1 MYNVGVK
8 HGDDNAWLSIYN
20 NFTASNTPTEK
31 KQFLVALTHT
41 TDPRR
46 IQL

>member
-1 MYNVGVK
+1 MGVK
-8 HGDDNAWLSIYN
+8 YGDEETWQSIYN
-20 NFTASNTPTEK
+20 NFTTSTIPTK
-31 KQFLVALTHT
+31 KAEFFQALTYT